1 MVMAR
6 SAALTTAL
14 VLAAVLA
21 PPAAG
26 QTVVKL
32 ATLVPDG
39 SVWHRILRD
48 QAADWKQASEGRVEV
63 RIYPGGVAGDDPDM
77 VRKMRVGQFQAAA
90 LGVAG
95 LVEIDDAF
103 RVFQVPFFFASVDEL
118 FHVLHAMEPL
128 LRQRLEAKGFV
139 LLSWSYAGWVHL
151 YSKRPVRTLA
161 DLRAQKMF
169 MWGADDRSLRLWRS
183 QGLQPVG
190 LAATDIMMSLQTG
203 MIEAIA
209 TTPLAVLSLQWNR
222 LAPYQLDQGIAPL
235 IGATVMTRR
244 GFDALPERDRP
255 ALAAAAR
262 RAGERLRAD
271 IPPQELRAVA
281 ELQGR
286 GLTVT
291 SIAPAGRAAWE
302 AAGREFSEAH
312 RGVVVPRDAY
322 DQALRARD
330 EYRRRSAASSAR

>member
-1 MVMAR
+1 MVRAR
-6 SAALTTAL
+6 AAGVAI
-14 VLAAVLA
+14 VLLLGGVLA

-39 SVWHRILRD
+39 SVWHRILLD
-48 QAADWKQASEGRVEV
+48 QAAEWKRASEGRVEV

-103 RVFQVPFFFASVDEL
+103 KVFQVPFFFESVDEL
-118 FHVLHAMEPL
+118 FHVLGAMEPL

-139 LLSWSYAGWVHL
+139 LLNWSYAGWVHL
-151 YSKRPVRTLA
+151 YSRRPVRTVA

-209 TTPLAVLSLQWNR
+209 TTPLAVLSLQWHR

-244 GFDALPERDRP
+244 GFNMLSERDRP
-255 ALAAAAR
+255 ALVAASR
-262 RAGERLRAD
+262 RVGERLRAE
-271 IPPQELRAVA
+271 IPPQEVRAVA

-291 SIAPAGRAAWE
+291 SIAPDGRATWDS
-302 AAGREFSEAH
+302 AGREFSAAH
-312 RGVVVPRDAY
+312 RGVIVPQDAY

-330 EYRRRSAASSAR
+330 EYRRRAAASSLR